1 MNPKPKPPRFD
12 SKKYAALVRA
22 NPLIPGPDIVQ
33 CHIRIFGT
41 GGTGKKPSDTYSV
54 GMPRKKHDLQHR
66 LGETA
71 FFGAMYGE
79 YWREVLLRHMLDNAT
94 RFLQEGK

>member
-33 CHIRIFGT
+33 AHVRVFGMA
-41 GGTGKKPSDTYSV
+41 GTAIKPPDTYSV
-54 GMPRKKHDLQHR
+54 GIPRDIHDLQHSI
-66 LGETA
+66 GECTFWA
-71 FFGAMYGE
+71 NELGE

-94 RFLQEGK
+94 RFLQEK